1 MDLSG
6 YSTYGPTME
15 WLNYHHLLY
24 FWTVAKEGGV
34 TRASRKLRLSHSTV
48 SGQIHQLEAALG
60 VQLFRRVGRGL
71 ELTDR
76 GRTVFGY
83 ADEIFSL
90 GNELMD
96 AVNDRQVGRPLRLVV
111 GVAEVLPKTMVSRM
125 LAPIHALPE
134 PVWLVCHED
143 KPEHLMEELTTHA
156 LDVVLTDAPVGPAA
170 SSGLQN
176 HLLEESGLSFMGV
189 PELVATAGAD
199 FPRSLGEVPLLLPTA
214 NTTLRQQLDHWL
226 ADRELRPRVAAE
238 IEDSALLKA
247 FGAEGMG
254 IFAVPSLIA
263 DTVARRYGVVEAGRT
278 DEVRARFYAVAVA
291 RRMRHPAVA
300 AICEGV

>member
-1 MDLSG
+1 
-6 YSTYGPTME
+6 ME

-48 SGQIHQLEAALG
+48 SGQIHQLEEALG

-76 GRTVFGY
+76 GRTVLGY

-90 GNELMD
+90 GNELID

-111 GVAEVLPKTMVSRM
+111 GVADVLPKTIVCRM
-125 LAPIHALPE
+125 LAPVHALPE

-143 KPEHLMEELTTHA
+143 KPEHLMDELVTHE
-156 LDVVLTDAPVGPAA
+156 LDVVLSDAPAGPAVGR
-170 SSGLQN
+170 GLQN
-176 HLLEESGLSFMGV
+176 HLLGQSGLSFMGS
-189 PELVATAGAD
+189 PELAAVAGSD
-199 FPRSLGEVPLLLPTA
+199 FPRSLGQVPLLLPTA

-226 ADRELRPRVAAE
+226 ADRGLRPRVAAE
-238 IEDSALLKA
+238 IEDSALMEA
-247 FGAEGMG
+247 FGAQGMG
-254 IFAVPSLIA
+254 IFPVPTLISEVVMKRY
-263 DTVARRYGVVEAGRT
+263 DVAEAGRT
-278 DEVRARFYAVAVA
+278 DEVQARFYALAVA

-300 AICEGV
+300 AICEGL